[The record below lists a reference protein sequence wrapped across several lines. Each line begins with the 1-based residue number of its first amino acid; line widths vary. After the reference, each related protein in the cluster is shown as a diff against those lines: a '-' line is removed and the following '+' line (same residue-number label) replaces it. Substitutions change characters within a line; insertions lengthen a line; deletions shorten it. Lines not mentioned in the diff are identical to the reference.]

1 MDISLDKNSAEL
13 SVARMDM
20 KRDAVTALQW
30 VGMLAGEMEHL
41 MVYWMVE
48 V

>member
-1 MDISLDKNSAEL
+1 MDISLDTYSVEL
-13 SVARMDM
+13 SVARTDM

-30 VGMLAGEMEHL
+30 VGLLAGEMEHL

-48 V
+48 A